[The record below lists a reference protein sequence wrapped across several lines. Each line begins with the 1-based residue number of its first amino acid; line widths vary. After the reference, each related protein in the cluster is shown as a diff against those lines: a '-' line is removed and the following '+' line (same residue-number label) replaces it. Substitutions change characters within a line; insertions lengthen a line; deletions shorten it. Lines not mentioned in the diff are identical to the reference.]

1 MLTVKK
7 KEVLSISDNIYIIN
21 CIIIIRYYNPVY
33 I

>member
-1 MLTVKK
+1 MLTVK

-21 CIIIIRYYNPVY
+21 YIIIIRYYNPVY